1 MLLVGTVR
9 EELKLPVVAELPIR
23 VWVKLRVRCLGAVEP
38 SVEIVGFVVV
48 EICKVF
54 ASLLVVSFGW
64 DRVVVWVG
72 VRIGHVEVSYAGVVC
87 VEVCKG
93 TSVEVKGSM
102 VVHFDVV
109 VVCWGL
115 SLEPILVSDV
125 L

>member
-1 MLLVGTVR
+1 MLLVGAVR
-9 EELKLPVVAELPIR
+9 EELKLLVVGELLSR
-23 VWVKLRVRCLGAVEP
+23 VCVKLRDRYLGAVEP
-38 SVEIVGFVVV
+38 SVVTVGFVVV
-48 EICKVF
+48 LV
-54 ASLLVVSFGW
+54 SLLVVCVGW

-72 VRIGHVEVSYAGVVC
+72 VCKGHVEVLYAGVVC

-102 VVHFDVV
+102 VVHSGVV

-115 SLEPILVSDV
+115 GVEPILVSDV